1 MSFSARRFVV
11 KAIPHRLFPLSVLAL
26 LCAAPAVAEDSQNL
40 EHIEVRHHQSY
51 RGQVPVEKLPQAVSV
66 LGQDDF
72 ADWSMSRFQDVLDL
86 SSTS

>member
-51 RGQVPVEKLPQAVSV
+51 RGQVPVENCHRQC
-66 LGQDDF
+66 QY
-72 ADWSMSRFQDVLDL
+72 LDKMIL
-86 SSTS
+86 LTGR